1 MKLVKLLPTF
11 AAAAVLAACSTV
23 SDVASSTV
31 DAVGNAG
38 SAVVD
43 GAKAAGGAVVDG
55 AKAAGGAVANG
66 ASAVG
71 TAVSDGATAAKDM
84 VTGSKTIA
92 YTCSVNGKT
101 NQPVSAVYTFNNGE
115 PSTATVTIN
124 KKVVGK
130 NLKVDATYK
139 DGVKFVSGTNVW
151 SLDTGFNAKTAE
163 TTVPVMFTANN
174 QILAKNCAVSTK

>member
-23 SDVASSTV
+23 SDVASST
-31 DAVGNAG
+31 ANIEGNAG
-38 SAVVD
+38 S
-43 GAKAAGGAVVDG
+43 
-55 AKAAGGAVANG
+55 
-66 ASAVG
+66 
-71 TAVSDGATAAKDM
+71 TAVDSTTAAKNIT
-84 VTGSKTIA
+84 TGSKTVT

-124 KKVVGK
+124 KKVVGE
-130 NLKVDATYK
+130 NLKVDATYQ

-151 SLDTGFNAKTAE
+151 SLDIGFSAKTAE

-174 QILAKNCAVSTK
+174 QILAKNCTVAK

>member
-11 AAAAVLAACSTV
+11 AAAAILTACSTV
-23 SDVASSTV
+23 SDVASST
-31 DAVGNAG
+31 ANIEGNAG
-38 SAVVD
+38 S
-43 GAKAAGGAVVDG
+43 
-55 AKAAGGAVANG
+55 
-66 ASAVG
+66 
-71 TAVSDGATAAKDM
+71 TAVDSTTAAKNIT
-84 VTGSKTIA
+84 TGSKTVT

-124 KKVVGK
+124 KQVVGEK
-130 NLKVDATYK
+130 LKVDATYQ

-151 SLDTGFNAKTAE
+151 SLDIGFSAKTAE

-174 QILAKNCAVSTK
+174 QILAKNCVVTK

>member
-23 SDVASSTV
+23 SDVASST
-31 DAVGNAG
+31 ANIEGNAG
-38 SAVVD
+38 S
-43 GAKAAGGAVVDG
+43 
-55 AKAAGGAVANG
+55 
-66 ASAVG
+66 
-71 TAVSDGATAAKDM
+71 TAVDSTTAAKNIT
-84 VTGSKTIA
+84 TGSKTVT

-124 KKVVGK
+124 KKVVGE
-130 NLKVDATYK
+130 NLKVDATYQ

-151 SLDTGFNAKTAE
+151 SLDIGFSAKTAE

-174 QILAKNCAVSTK
+174 QILAKNCVVAK

>member
-11 AAAAVLAACSTV
+11 AAAAILTACSTV
-23 SDVASSTV
+23 SDVASST
-31 DAVGNAG
+31 ANIEGNAG
-38 SAVVD
+38 S
-43 GAKAAGGAVVDG
+43 
-55 AKAAGGAVANG
+55 
-66 ASAVG
+66 
-71 TAVSDGATAAKDM
+71 TAVDSITAAKNIT
-84 VTGSKTIA
+84 TGSKTVT

-124 KKVVGK
+124 KKVVGE
-130 NLKVDATYK
+130 NLKVDATYQ

-151 SLDTGFNAKTAE
+151 SLDMGFNAKTAE

-174 QILAKNCAVSTK
+174 QILAKNCTVAK

>member
-11 AAAAVLAACSTV
+11 AAAAILTACSTV
-23 SDVASSTV
+23 SDVASST
-31 DAVGNAG
+31 ANIEGNAG
-38 SAVVD
+38 S
-43 GAKAAGGAVVDG
+43 
-55 AKAAGGAVANG
+55 
-66 ASAVG
+66 
-71 TAVSDGATAAKDM
+71 TAVDSITAAKNIT
-84 VTGSKTIA
+84 TGSKTVT

-124 KKVVGK
+124 KKVVGE
-130 NLKVDATYK
+130 NLKVDATYQ

-151 SLDTGFNAKTAE
+151 SLDIGFSAKTAE

-174 QILAKNCAVSTK
+174 QILAKNCTVAK

>member
-23 SDVASSTV
+23 SDVASSTAN
-31 DAVGNAG
+31 AVGNAG

-43 GAKAAGGAVVDG
+43 GA
-55 AKAAGGAVANG
+55 
-66 ASAVG
+66 SAVG
-71 TAVSDGATAAKDM
+71 TAMSDGATAAKDM

-92 YTCSVNGKT
+92 YICSVNGKT
-101 NQPVSAVYTFNNGE
+101 NQPVLAVYTFNNGE

-130 NLKVDATYK
+130 NLKVDTTYQ

-151 SLDTGFNAKTAE
+151 SLDIGFSAKTAE

-174 QILAKNCAVSTK
+174 QILAKNCVVTK

>member
-11 AAAAVLAACSTV
+11 AAAAILTACSTV
-23 SDVASSTV
+23 SDVASST
-31 DAVGNAG
+31 ANIEGNAG
-38 SAVVD
+38 S
-43 GAKAAGGAVVDG
+43 
-55 AKAAGGAVANG
+55 
-66 ASAVG
+66 
-71 TAVSDGATAAKDM
+71 TAVDSITAAKNIT
-84 VTGSKTIA
+84 TGSKTVT

-124 KKVVGK
+124 KNVVGE
-130 NLKVDATYK
+130 NLKVDATYQ

-151 SLDTGFNAKTAE
+151 SLDIGFSAKTAE

-174 QILAKNCAVSTK
+174 QILAKNCVVAK

>member
-11 AAAAVLAACSTV
+11 AAAAILTACSTV
-23 SDVASSTV
+23 SDVASST
-31 DAVGNAG
+31 ANIEGNAG
-38 SAVVD
+38 S
-43 GAKAAGGAVVDG
+43 
-55 AKAAGGAVANG
+55 
-66 ASAVG
+66 
-71 TAVSDGATAAKDM
+71 TAVDSTTAAKNIT
-84 VTGSKTIA
+84 TGSKTVT

-124 KKVVGK
+124 KQVVGE
-130 NLKVDATYK
+130 NLKVDATYQ

-151 SLDTGFNAKTAE
+151 SLDIGFSAKTAE

-174 QILAKNCAVSTK
+174 QILAKNCVVTK

>member
-11 AAAAVLAACSTV
+11 AAAAILTACSTV
-23 SDVASSTV
+23 SDVASST
-31 DAVGNAG
+31 ANIEGNAG
-38 SAVVD
+38 S
-43 GAKAAGGAVVDG
+43 
-55 AKAAGGAVANG
+55 
-66 ASAVG
+66 
-71 TAVSDGATAAKDM
+71 TAVDSITAAKNIT
-84 VTGSKTIA
+84 TGSKTVT

-124 KKVVGK
+124 NKVVGE
-130 NLKVDATYK
+130 NLKVDATYQ

-151 SLDTGFNAKTAE
+151 SLDIGFSAKTAE

-174 QILAKNCAVSTK
+174 QILAKNCVVAK

>member
-1 MKLVKLLPTF
+1 MKFVKFLP
-11 AAAAVLAACSTV
+11 AVLASVVLAACSTV

-31 DAVGNAG
+31 SAVGDAG

-43 GAKAAGGAVVDG
+43 GAKSAGGAVVDG
-55 AKAAGGAVANG
+55 AKATG
-66 ASAVG
+66 SAVSSG
-71 TAVSDGATAAKDM
+71 VTAAKDM
-84 VTGSKTIA
+84 VTGSKTVA

-115 PSTATVTIN
+115 AATATVTIN

-130 NLKVDATYK
+130 NLKVDTAYT

-151 SLDTGFNAKTAE
+151 SLDMGFNEKTAE

-174 QILAKNCAVSTK
+174 QILAKNCSVAK